1 MQYFVQ
7 TETGYLIPRAVQCI
21 LRRRGAILNIVIIS
35 GLTPGNRLLYISLE
49 CDEICQVGPSQCF
62 DSAALQLSGFNIRTE
77 EEVVV
82 SAANYRYSAEIF
94 NDDGADGFRI
104 IFAARLSE
112 DGDNV
117 PVMCDV

>member
-1 MQYFVQ
+1 M
-7 TETGYLIPRAVQCI
+7 QCI
-21 LRRRGAILNIVIIS
+21 LRRRGAILNIGIIS

-94 NDDGADGFRI
+94 NDDGGWLRI
-104 IFAARLSE
+104 FDACLSE
-112 DGDNV
+112 DGADDAS
-117 PVMCDV
+117 DV